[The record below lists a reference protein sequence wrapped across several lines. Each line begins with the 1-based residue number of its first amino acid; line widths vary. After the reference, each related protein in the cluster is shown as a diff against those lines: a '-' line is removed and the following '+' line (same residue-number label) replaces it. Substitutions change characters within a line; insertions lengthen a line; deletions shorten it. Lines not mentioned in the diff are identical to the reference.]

1 MEVRNT
7 RQHESQLKLDCH
19 APLGSLG
26 LERMCVDSQ
35 KTCLA
40 RNGGKGGPG
49 GYEDKDEEIEDGG
62 DLFGALEG
70 VVGPSLLGVV
80 SYSSIQI
87 VEFEDE
93 EVNMEFIL

>member
-1 MEVRNT
+1 M
-7 RQHESQLKLDCH
+7 
-19 APLGSLG
+19 
-26 LERMCVDSQ
+26 DSQ

-49 GYEDKDEEIEDGG
+49 GHEDKDEEDEDGG

-70 VVGPSLLGVV
+70 VVGPSLLWVV